1 MLLIVF
7 TLLYLSLTPV
17 IKTIVMAIALV
28 FAVRSSLFFI
38 PNLVINEWPVFFV
51 IDEQLAKTNL

>member
-1 MLLIVF
+1 VLLIVF